1 MPGTTVRVRHTRCG
15 PRRKYKTYLAVRA
28 MVMGSPSPERLD
40 IGNEGIKA
48 TTEGAALLVKI
59 NASPCELAH
68 S

>member
-1 MPGTTVRVRHTRCG
+1 
-15 PRRKYKTYLAVRA
+15 